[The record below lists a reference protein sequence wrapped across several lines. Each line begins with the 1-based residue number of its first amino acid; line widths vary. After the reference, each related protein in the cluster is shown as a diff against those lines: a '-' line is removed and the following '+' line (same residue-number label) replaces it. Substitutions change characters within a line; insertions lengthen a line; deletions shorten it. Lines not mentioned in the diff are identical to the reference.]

1 LLSLKRLTRNRSGV
15 WRVEGVVTVNGE
27 IASPPE
33 IDAGLAAA
41 ALAVFAHRHEV
52 IHLLYAATDEPDAL
66 ARIGGLLRVP
76 EATIARV
83 LDQPFR
89 WMLPQFRAELE
100 SIATGTPSAQP
111 APPGPAAPREAP
123 AAPGPAAALEALAAP
138 AISPTASALDSA
150 SPPDRRHPALA
161 AGQPAPSA
169 LDTPT
174 PSPVTT

>member
-1 LLSLKRLTRNRSGV
+1 M
-15 WRVEGVVTVNGE
+15 TVNGE

-100 SIATGTPSAQP
+100 SIATGTPAAQP
-111 APPGPAAPREAP
+111 APPGPAAV
-123 AAPGPAAALEALAAP
+123 LEALAAP
-138 AISPTASALDSA
+138 AMSPAASALDA
-150 SPPDRRHPALA
+150 VPPPDRRHPALA

-169 LDTPT
+169 LDTPA